1 MIKLLGL
8 FTFHFFCSPAF
19 GAGIFSL
26 QKASNGLQGEL
37 KRLLGTQLK
46 IWAWKQDSSSSVW

>member
-37 KRLLGTQLK
+37 KRLLGTQL
-46 IWAWKQDSSSSVW
+46 IDLGMETR